1 MDQARKPLVT
11 EPPAPIAAVDFDL
24 TLVDS
29 KEKILPG
36 AKEALSYLK
45 GSGWTVIVWTTRE
58 DLRHV
63 RDVLT
68 ANGVP
73 FDFINENPETDV
85 GKFPRKMYFDV
96 TVDDK
101 AIPFQGDWTKIVGEM
116 ERRRAAWKVE
126 GETKDHVRLKT
137 ATRDGDKTLA
147 VFSMRDGR
155 VVFDGEAN
163 PLVDALMKSGIE
175 TEEGAILKP
184 EDGVVFLKALSDIRG
199 TYLWSEI
206 F

>member
-1 MDQARKPLVT
+1 MVEARKLLVT

-24 TLVDS
+24 TLVDA
-29 KEKILPG
+29 KEQILPG
-36 AKEALSYLK
+36 AKEALTYLK
-45 GSGWTVIVWTTRE
+45 ASGWTVVVWTTRE

-101 AIPFQGDWTKIVGEM
+101 AIPFNGDWTKIVAEM
-116 ERRRAAWKVE
+116 ERRRSAWKQE
-126 GETKDHVRLKT
+126 GETKERVRLKT
-137 ATRDGDKTLA
+137 ATRGGDTTLA
-147 VFSMRDGR
+147 VFSMREGR
-155 VVFDGEAN
+155 VVVEGETN
-163 PLVDALMKSGIE
+163 PLVDALMKLGIE

-184 EDGVVFLKALSDIRG
+184 EDGVGFLKALSGIRG
-199 TYLWSEI
+199 TYLWSET